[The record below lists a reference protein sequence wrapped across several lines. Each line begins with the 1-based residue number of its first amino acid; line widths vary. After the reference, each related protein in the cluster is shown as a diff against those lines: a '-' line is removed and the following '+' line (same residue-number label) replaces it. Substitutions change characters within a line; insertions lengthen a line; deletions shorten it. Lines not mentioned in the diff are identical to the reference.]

1 MSPRKPFIIGIGG
14 AHSSVGK
21 TGLAV
26 SIIRHLTTRQSAYPF
41 DNRPRLG
48 AIKYTKTP
56 LYASLVDD
64 ASIIGRESK
73 DTARLS
79 EAGAERVLWIKSPR
93 ADLEELVPVALSR
106 LADLDGIVI
115 EGTSAI
121 EFAKPDIVIFIIG
134 ESEKTIKP
142 SAKTLLSQAD
152 IIIVPDTEQT
162 VRPVSVPSARLHV
175 LKDYPYVFDDAAIQ
189 VIISLMEEIMKTK
202 EIERL
207 LLERAVD
214 ARLTCSAARMIAE
227 ELKVPYGEV
236 GRTANELK
244 IKIKNCE
251 LGCF

>member
-1 MSPRKPFIIGIGG
+1 MSTRKPFIIGIGG

-26 SIIRHLTTRQSAYPF
+26 SIIRHLTPRQSAYPF
-41 DNRPRLG
+41 GDRPRFG

-115 EGTSAI
+115 EGNSAI

-134 ESEKTIKP
+134 ESEKSIKP
-142 SAKTLLSQAD
+142 SAKTLLGQAD
-152 IIIVPDTEQT
+152 IIIVPDTDWT
-162 VRPVSVPSARLHV
+162 VRLVSMTSARLHA
-175 LKDYPYVFDDAAIQ
+175 LRDYPYVFDDEAIQ
-189 VIISLMEEIMKTK
+189 GIISLMEEIVNKR

-207 LLERAVD
+207 LRERAVD
-214 ARLTCSAARMIAE
+214 ARLTCTAARMIAE
-227 ELKVPYGEV
+227 ELKVSYSEV
-236 GRTANELK
+236 GKAANDLK

>member
-1 MSPRKPFIIGIGG
+1 MGIGG
-14 AHSSVGK
+14 EHSSVGK
-21 TGLAV
+21 TGLAA
-26 SIIRHLTTRQSAYPF
+26 SIIRHLTTQKSAYPF
-41 DNRPRLG
+41 GNRPRLG

-56 LYASLVDD
+56 LYASLIDD
-64 ASIIGRESK
+64 ESIIGRESK

-79 EAGAERVLWIKSPR
+79 EAGAKRVLWIKSPR
-93 ADLEELVPVALSR
+93 ADLEELLPVALSR

-115 EGTSAI
+115 EGNSAI

-134 ESEKTIKP
+134 ESEKSIKP
-142 SAKTLLSQAD
+142 SATTLLSQAD
-152 IIIVPDTEQT
+152 IIIVPNTDQT

-175 LKDYPYVFDDAAIQ
+175 LKDYPYVFDDEAIQ
-189 VIISLMEEIMKTK
+189 VIISLMEEIVKKK

-207 LLERAVD
+207 LRERAID

-227 ELKVPYGEV
+227 ELKVSYGEV
-236 GRTANELK
+236 GRAANELK